1 MAKVTIIPSKINP
14 ITLTHV
20 GQVAKRKVA
29 AYARVSTD
37 SDEQY
42 TSYDAQVTYYT
53 NFIKGKPNWEF
64 VKVYADEGISG
75 TSTKRR
81 DEFKEMIESVLNGK
95 IDLIITKSISRFAR
109 NTLDTISIT
118 RQLKAKGIEVYFEK
132 ENLWSL
138 DDKTEFL
145 LTIMASIAQE
155 ESRSISQ
162 NITIGKRWGMK
173 EGKVSFAYKNFLGYK
188 KVDGKIVIDEA
199 QAETVRLI
207 YMMFLKEG
215 KTCTG
220 IAEFLKSKG
229 IPTPSGKSCNWT
241 KNTVYSILTNEK
253 YKGDA
258 LLQKKYTADYL
269 EHRVVPNNGELP
281 QYYVENN
288 HPAIIEREVWEMVQT
303 EMMRRSMLGAAYSG
317 NSIFASKLI
326 CGDCGKPYGK
336 KKWHSTSKYAREIYR
351 CNAKY
356 NKGQTQC
363 QTPNL
368 TEEDIKAGFIKA
380 YNLVMCDKKQVI
392 EDTLAVIELLADTAD
407 LDAEIA
413 NLQTKIERISSD
425 VSLMVRENAR
435 MQQDQ
440 IKFAARYEEL
450 TKEYETQKAALE
462 KAVKEKAY
470 KTGKAT
476 KMRAYLEAMKQ
487 ADDFLEKWSDEV
499 WLLMVE
505 TATVNRDKSISFRFV
520 NGQTIRV

>member
-1 MAKVTIIPSKINP
+1 MAKVTVIPSKVNP
-14 ITLTHV
+14 ITLTPV
-20 GQVAKRKVA
+20 GQVTKRKVA

-42 TSYDAQVTYYT
+42 SSYEAQVGYYT
-53 NFIKGKPNWEF
+53 NFIQSKPNWEF
-64 VKVYADEGISG
+64 VRVYADEGISG

-81 DEFKEMIESVLNGK
+81 DDFKEMIEAALAKK

-109 NTLDTISIT
+109 NTLDTIT
-118 RQLKAKGIEVYFEK
+118 YVRKLKAVGVEVYFEK

-162 NITIGKRWGMK
+162 NVTLGKRWSMK
-173 EGKVSFAYKNFLGYK
+173 EGRVSFAYKNFLGYK
-188 KVDGKIVIDEA
+188 KEDGKIVIDEA
-199 QAETVRLI
+199 QAEIVRLI

-220 IAEFLKSKG
+220 IAEYLKARG

-269 EHRVVPNNGELP
+269 EHKLVPNNGELP

-288 HPAIIEREVWEMVQT
+288 HPAIIERDLWQMVQT
-303 EMMRRSMLGAAYSG
+303 ELMRRSMLGAAYSAS
-317 NSIFASKLI
+317 SIFVSKLV
-326 CGDCGKPYGK
+326 CGDCGRPYGK
-336 KKWHSTSKYAREIYR
+336 KKWHSTDKYAKEIYR
-351 CNAKY
+351 CNYKYDKAKE
-356 NKGQTQC
+356 KC
-363 QTPNL
+363 QTPTL
-368 TEEDIKAGFIKA
+368 TEEEIKEKFMRA

-392 EDTLAVIELLADTAD
+392 EDTLAVIDLLSNTDD
-407 LDAEIA
+407 LDVIIAEEQA
-413 NLQTKIERISSD
+413 AIEELSKV
-425 VSLMVRENAR
+425 VSAMVRENAR
-435 MQQDQ
+435 TIQDQ
-440 IKFAARYEEL
+440 IEFARRYDEL
-450 TKEYETQKAALE
+450 TKQYDEHKAALD
-462 KAVKEKAY
+462 KALKEKAY

-476 KMRAYLEAMKQ
+476 KMQAYLEAMKK
-487 ADDFLEKWSDEV
+487 ADDYIEVWSDEM
-499 WLLMVE
+499 WILMVE
-505 TATVNRDKSISFRFV
+505 TATVNRNK
-520 NGQTIRV
+520 TITFQFTSGKEITL

>member
-1 MAKVTIIPSKINP
+1 MAKVTVIPSKINP
-14 ITLTHV
+14 ITLTPV
-20 GQVAKRKVA
+20 GQVAKRRVA

-75 TSTKRR
+75 TSTRRR
-81 DEFKEMIESVLNGK
+81 DEFKEMIESALNGK

-215 KTCTG
+215 KTSTG

-356 NKGQTQC
+356 SKGQAQC

-368 TEEDIKAGFIKA
+368 TEEDIKVRFIKA
-380 YNLVMCDKKQVI
+380 YNLVMCDKKQVV
-392 EDTLAVIELLADTAD
+392 EDTLAIIELLTDTSD
-407 LDAEIA
+407 LDIEIA
-413 NLQTKIERISSD
+413 GLQEKIEKISSD
-425 VSLMVRENAR
+425 VSLMVRDNAR
-435 MQQDQ
+435 TQQDQ
-440 IKFAARYEEL
+440 IEFAARYEEL

-487 ADDFLEKWSDEV
+487 ADDFLEEWSDEV
-499 WLLMVE
+499 WILMVE
-505 TATVNRDKSISFRFV
+505 TATVNRDKTITFRFT
-520 NGQTIRV
+520 GGKEITL

>member
-1 MAKVTIIPSKINP
+1 MAKVTVIPSKINP
-14 ITLTHV
+14 ITLTPV
-20 GQVAKRKVA
+20 GQVAKRRVA

-75 TSTKRR
+75 TSTRRR
-81 DEFKEMIESVLNGK
+81 DEFKEMIESALNGK

-215 KTCTG
+215 KTSTG

-356 NKGQTQC
+356 SKGQAQC

-368 TEEDIKAGFIKA
+368 TEEDIKARFIKA

-392 EDTLAVIELLADTAD
+392 EDTLAVIELLTDATD
-407 LDAEIA
+407 LDVEIA
-413 NLQTKIERISSD
+413 DVQAKIERISSD

-435 MQQDQ
+435 TQQDQ
-440 IKFAARYEEL
+440 IKFAERYEEL

-487 ADDFLEKWSDEV
+487 ADDFLEEWSDEV
-499 WLLMVE
+499 WILMVE
-505 TATVNRDKSISFRFV
+505 TATVNRDNTITFRFV
-520 NGQTIRV
+520 NGKTVKV

>member
-1 MAKVTIIPSKINP
+1 MAKVTVIPSKINP
-14 ITLTHV
+14 ITLTPV
-20 GQVAKRKVA
+20 GQVAKRRVA

-53 NFIKGKPNWEF
+53 NFIKDKPNWEF

-81 DEFKEMIESVLNGK
+81 DEFKEMIELALNGK

-118 RQLKAKGIEVYFEK
+118 RQLKAKGVEVYFEK

-162 NITIGKRWGMK
+162 NVTIGKRWSMK

-188 KVDGKIVIDEA
+188 KAEGKIVIDEA
-199 QAETVRLI
+199 QAEIVRLI

-229 IPTPSGKSCNWT
+229 VPTPSGKSCKWT

-269 EHRVVPNNGELP
+269 EHRMVTNNGELP

-317 NSIFASKLI
+317 SSIFASKLI

-336 KKWHSTSKYAREIYR
+336 KKWHSTSKYAKEIYR

-356 NKGQTQC
+356 NKGQVQC

-368 TEEDIKAGFIKA
+368 TEEDIKARFIKA
-380 YNLVMCDKKQVI
+380 YNLVMCDKKQVM
-392 EDTLAVIELLADTAD
+392 EDTLAVIELLTDTTDLDVEIAD
-407 LDAEIA
+407 LQA
-413 NLQTKIERISSD
+413 KIERISSD

-435 MQQDQ
+435 TQQDQ
-440 IKFAARYEEL
+440 IKFAVRYEEL

-499 WLLMVE
+499 WILMVE
-505 TATVNRDKSISFRFV
+505 TATVNRDNTITFKFV
-520 NGQTIRV
+520 NGKTIKV